1 MSTRPGSHDD
11 GPRLA
16 IATIC
21 FDGFGDENFEPTF
34 AHAPEIGVSEIEFN
48 AWYPRT
54 LTPAGLDSMLDRCE
68 QTGLRPATLQVS
80 PIAPGPDSA
89 DLTREVSR
97 WLWLMAA
104 ADRLGVTMI
113 KATGSGR
120 DTRGGLAGVIDL
132 MREIVPIAAE
142 RGLVIAAENHF
153 GNVLEHPQDY
163 DELFAAV
170 DSPALGMCLDT
181 GHLVASGHD
190 PAAIAERYA
199 GKLIHLDLKDCAAPD
214 GHSANFVR
222 FGDGVVDF
230 DATLSTAIDGGYT
243 GYLVIELPLIDRST
257 MAADLRAG
265 AELASRHIPSPHPLN
280 RK

>member
-1 MSTRPGSHDD
+1 MSTRAHIRD
-11 GPRLA
+11 GGPHLA

-34 AHAPEIGVSEIEFN
+34 ARAHEVGVTEIEFN

-54 LTPAGLDSMLDRCE
+54 LTPEGLDSVLDRCARA
-68 QTGLRPATLQVS
+68 GLHPATLQVS
-80 PIAPGPDSA
+80 PIAPGPESA

-97 WLWLMAA
+97 WLWLMTAA
-104 ADRLGVTMI
+104 QQLGVTMI

-153 GNVLEHPQDY
+153 GNVLEHPRDY

-181 GHLVASGHD
+181 GHFVASGHD
-190 PAAIAERYA
+190 PAALAERYA
-199 GKLIHLDLKDCAAPD
+199 RKLIHLDLKDCAAPD
-214 GHSANFVR
+214 GHNANFVR
-222 FGDGVVDF
+222 FGEGIVDF
-230 DATLSTAIDGGYT
+230 DETLSTAIEGGYT

-265 AELASRHIPSPHPLN
+265 AELATRHLPSHHTLN